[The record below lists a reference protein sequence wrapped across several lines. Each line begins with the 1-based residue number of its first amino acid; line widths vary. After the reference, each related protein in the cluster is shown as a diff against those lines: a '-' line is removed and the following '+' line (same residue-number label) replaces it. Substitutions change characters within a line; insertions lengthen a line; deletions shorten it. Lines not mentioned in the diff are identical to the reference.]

1 MTFSISARCPD
12 TGMFGIAVSSSSPC
26 VAARCAHAR
35 AGVGA
40 VATQNVTDP
49 RLGPKGLD
57 LMASGL
63 SAADALDALKR
74 DAPHLEYRQLA
85 LVDAQGRTASFS
97 GANTLGTHRV
107 ATGPGVVAAGNLLSS
122 PAVPEAMVAAFTAGA
137 GQGLGDR
144 LLAAMRAAEAAGGE
158 EGPVHSVGMLLVR
171 KEAWPIADLRVDL
184 ADEDPIAEITAL
196 WDRWKGEMEAYVSRA
211 LNPSV
216 APSYGVPGDL

>member
-63 SAADALDALKR
+63 SAADALDA
-74 DAPHLEYRQLA
+74 
-85 LVDAQGRTASFS
+85 
-97 GANTLGTHRV
+97 
-107 ATGPGVVAAGNLLSS
+107 
-122 PAVPEAMVAAFTAGA
+122 
-137 GQGLGDR
+137 DR
-144 LLAAMRAAEAAGGE
+144 KSN
-158 EGPVHSVGMLLVR
+158 V
-171 KEAWPIADLRVDL
+171 
-184 ADEDPIAEITAL
+184 
-196 WDRWKGEMEAYVSRA
+196 
-211 LNPSV
+211 
-216 APSYGVPGDL
+216 

>member
-35 AGVGA
+35 AGVGT
-40 VATQNVTDP
+40 VATQNITDP

-63 SAADALDALKR
+63 SATDALEALKR

-97 GANTLGTHRV
+97 GEHTLGRHRGRQPFV
-107 ATGPGVVAAGNLLSS
+107 RSGRARCHGGGLFRQCGTGN
-122 PAVPEAMVAAFTAGA
+122 
-137 GQGLGDR
+137 R
-144 LLAAMRAAEAAGGE
+144 
-158 EGPVHSVGMLLVR
+158 
-171 KEAWPIADLRVDL
+171 
-184 ADEDPIAEITAL
+184 
-196 WDRWKGEMEAYVSRA
+196 
-211 LNPSV
+211 
-216 APSYGVPGDL
+216 